1 MFTKDFENRIIKKI
15 LKIQW
20 ENDADFILFEYVI
33 QPVQYII
40 ESVQEFIPFM
50 EQYAIQ
56 NGYMDE
62 KKAKCLVYFRQ
73 ELHDI

>member
-33 QPVQYII
+33 QPV
-40 ESVQEFIPFM
+40 
-50 EQYAIQ
+50 
-56 NGYMDE
+56 
-62 KKAKCLVYFRQ
+62 
-73 ELHDI
+73 